1 MHRQT
6 LAPLP
11 PNARR
16 ATSAEEK
23 TSKSLLQKRYDA
35 GHRTSQLPRS
45 SWGGGA
51 SQVVLGSGSVPNKR
65 NHFISSSRSGD
76 GLLSSP
82 RKTYSRNARSSPR
95 GRSWGGGPS
104 QILIGQPTVSQRRQ
118 SSSTRATRAALN
130 ARSMSS
136 HANEHT
142 MSKPNRPSFEID
154 DATAVPTGDVA
165 MRAESMRAQQ
175 HGVSPRGRSWG
186 GGPSQIL
193 IGQPTVSQERRS
205 SPSRTAYAVKKT
217 PNAKKSGSR
226 SKKSTFER
234 DGLGGVPHGTVT
246 GSRGQPS
253 IRGRSSGGGR
263 SQIVIGDPNLKHTDR
278 RGVRKVHRQERSQ
291 NVVKGSSDDSN
302 GNARNLSQKGSV
314 VRRKQ
319 KTEKARGKD
328 SRRQKREQARGVAIP
343 RRKKNSASTTRRGLS
358 FAGGPSSIKIGDPAI
373 NPFKKPAKLPFGR
386 SRRQPREHTQP
397 KQRSTREQQA
407 KQKHG
412 PTLLVSKSSD
422 SGHQLKIETLRNV
435 LQIDPQMASRV
446 LAQSNGSVRQ
456 AMNLVL
462 QQQQRTEQSHSKET
476 GRNQVRRIRVF

>member
-104 QILIGQPTVSQRRQ
+104 QILIGQPTVSQ
-118 SSSTRATRAALN
+118 
-130 ARSMSS
+130 
-136 HANEHT
+136 
-142 MSKPNRPSFEID
+142 
-154 DATAVPTGDVA
+154 
-165 MRAESMRAQQ
+165 
-175 HGVSPRGRSWG
+175 
-186 GGPSQIL
+186 
-193 IGQPTVSQERRS
+193 ERRS

-226 SKKSTFER
+226 SKNSTFER

-462 QQQQRTEQSHSKET
+462 QKQQRTEQSHSKET